1 MDPKGGFSRR
11 AADPRMA
18 IESTGGGRAAF
29 GGGAAL
35 GGRAALAPFAHIAF
49 FYRTASEYAQ
59 EVGQFIRAGLAAGE
73 AVMVA
78 VPRRRAL
85 LLREELGAYAAD
97 VAFADISTVGR
108 NPGRILSSMQ
118 AFAQGH
124 SGRPVRYAGE
134 PGWRSRTAAEW
145 PEVARHEVLV
155 NVAFAGQPAKALC
168 PYDAHALGPAVLA
181 EAERN
186 HPALLEAGHVRQ
198 NECFAGVKTPEPDD
212 PLPDPPAEAAVL
224 IYRDDPGSARSFV
237 RDRAKAEGLREPRLT
252 DLVIAVG
259 ELAANTLRHTDG
271 TGSVRVWVSGPE
283 IICEV
288 QDSGYLGDALAGR
301 LLPAADAG
309 RGHGLWVVQQ
319 VCDLVE
325 TRTNK
330 SGTTFRLHMA
340 LRT

>member
-1 MDPKGGFSRR
+1 MDQKGGFSRR
-11 AADPRMA
+11 AADPRIA
-18 IESTGGGRAAF
+18 VESSGGG
-29 GGGAAL
+29 
-35 GGRAALAPFAHIAF
+35 AALAPFAHMAL
-49 FYRTASEYAQ
+49 FYRTASDYAE

-78 VPRRRAL
+78 VPRPRAL
-85 LLREELGAYAAD
+85 LLREQLGVYAAD
-97 VAFADISTVGR
+97 VTFADITTVGR
-108 NPGRILSSMQ
+108 NPGRILSAMH

-124 SGRPVRYAGE
+124 GGQPVRYAGE

-145 PEVARHEVLV
+145 REVARHEVLV
-155 NVAFAGQPAKALC
+155 NVAFAGQPVMALC
-168 PYDAHALGPAVLA
+168 PYDAALGPAVLA
-181 EAERN
+181 EAERS
-186 HPALLEAGHVRQ
+186 HPALLQAGQARE
-198 NECFAGVKTPEPDD
+198 NECFAGVGVAQPDHA
-212 PLPDPPAEAAVL
+212 LPDPPADSAAL
-224 IYRDDPGSARSFV
+224 IYRDDPGSARNFV

-271 TGSVRVWVSGPE
+271 TGRVRVWVSGTE
-283 IICEV
+283 VICEV
-288 QDSGYLGDALAGR
+288 RDSGHLRDVLAGR
-301 LLPAADAG
+301 LPAAADAG

-325 TRTNK
+325 MRTSE

>member
-1 MDPKGGFSRR
+1 MDPKGGFSRH
-11 AADPRMA
+11 AADPQIA
-18 IESTGGGRAAF
+18 VESPGGGRPAVA
-29 GGGAAL
+29 GG
-35 GGRAALAPFAHIAF
+35 AALAPFAHIAL
-49 FYRTASEYAQ
+49 FYRTASDYAQ
-59 EVGQFIRAGLAAGE
+59 EVGRFIRAGLSAGE

-78 VPRRRAL
+78 VPRPRAL
-85 LLREELGAYAAD
+85 LLREELGVYAAD
-97 VAFADISTVGR
+97 VTFADITTVGR
-108 NPGRILSSMQ
+108 NPGRILSAMH

-124 SGRPVRYAGE
+124 GGQPVRYAGE
-134 PGWRSRTAAEW
+134 PGWRSRTAAELH
-145 PEVARHEVLV
+145 EVARHEVLV
-155 NVAFAGQPAKALC
+155 NVAFAGRPVKALC
-168 PYDAHALGPAVLA
+168 PYDAAALGPAVLA

-186 HPALLEAGHVRQ
+186 HPALLQAGQVRE
-198 NECFAGVKTPEPDD
+198 NGCFAGVGIPPPDEA
-212 PLPDPPAEAAVL
+212 LPDPPADSAAL

-271 TGSVRVWVSGPE
+271 TGSVRVWVSGAE
-283 IICEV
+283 VICEV
-288 QDSGYLGDALAGR
+288 QDSGHLGDVLAGR

-325 TRTNK
+325 MRTTE